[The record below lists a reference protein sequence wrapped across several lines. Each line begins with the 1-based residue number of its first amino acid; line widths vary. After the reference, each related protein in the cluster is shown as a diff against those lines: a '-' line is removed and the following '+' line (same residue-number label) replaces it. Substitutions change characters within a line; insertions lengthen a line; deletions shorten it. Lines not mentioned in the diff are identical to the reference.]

1 MFASTLG
8 LLAFESILAL
18 ALYDMYAIDGGAA
31 MVVWANPHPNPSPF
45 ILALL
50 LPLPLPRIL
59 ALTRSR
65 TLTRCGRRSRSARP
79 SADSS

>member
-31 MVVWANPHPNPSPF
+31 IVVWAPLAVSATLGGLLMTYAQEHVNLAT
-45 ILALL
+45 LALL
-50 LPLPLPRIL
+50 WNAGFAGCVAL
-59 ALTRSR
+59 AIAW
-65 TLTRCGRRSRSARP
+65 SA
-79 SADSS
+79 

>member
-31 MVVWANPHPNPSPF
+31 IVVGEPSP
-45 ILALL
+45 
-50 LPLPLPRIL
+50 
-59 ALTRSR
+59 
-65 TLTRCGRRSRSARP
+65 
-79 SADSS
+79 